1 MSTSISEMLRNRS
14 DQSPDDV
21 AYTFFDYD
29 QDPAGFVE
37 TLTWSEV
44 HRRARV
50 VAAQISRSGSPG
62 DRAAILAPQGLDYIV
77 SYFGAIEAG
86 FIAVPLPVP
95 SPGGLDER
103 AAGAIRDCSPA
114 VILTTSAVV
123 GNVMDYAHA
132 NPDGTVPV
140 VIEVDAVDFDVPP
153 ELLAPG
159 MFHETAYLQYTS
171 GSTGQPAG
179 VVISHQNVI
188 SNLGQ
193 IGSDYFEHLDGV
205 PPRDLT
211 MVSWLPFYHDMGL
224 IAGLLAPLGF
234 EGTAVLMSPMA
245 FLQKPARWLQHIATR
260 PDALTA
266 APNFAFDLAA
276 RRSSDADLAGLDFSR
291 VLGINSGSER
301 IHPSTVRRFNER
313 LGPYGLP
320 NWALKSSYGLA
331 EATLYVVTSAS
342 RKSPMMVRL
351 DVEKLAAGYAEESS
365 GAGADLVGCGVPRSS
380 SVRIVDPETR
390 VELPAGAVGEIWVQG
405 GQVAKGYWRNP
416 KLSERTFGGQ
426 LAQPAA
432 GTSAGNPGGRWLRT
446 GDLGVLYKDELFVVG
461 RIKDL
466 LIVDGRNHYPDDI
479 EATISAVTGGRVAA
493 VSIPDESGEKLV
505 AIAELKSPGVAPE
518 DLPDTQRRVAAAVR
532 DTHGVRVGDL
542 VLVGPG
548 SLPITTSGKVRR
560 STCAERYQAAQFS
573 RLDALV

>member
-153 ELLAPG
+153 ELLAPR

-479 EATISAVTGGRVAA
+479 EATISAETGGRVAA

>member
-1 MSTSISEMLRNRS
+1 MLRNRS
-14 DQSPDDV
+14 ENSPNDV
-21 AYTFFDYD
+21 AYTFHDYE
-29 QDPAGFVE
+29 QDPSGGFVE
-37 TLTWSEV
+37 SLTWAEV
-44 HRRARV
+44 LQRARV
-50 VAAQISRSGSPG
+50 VAAQLSRCGSPG

-77 SYFGAIEAG
+77 AFFGAIEAG

-103 AAGAIRDCSPA
+103 VVGATRDCAPA
-114 VILTTSAVV
+114 AILTTSAVV
-123 GNVMDYAHA
+123 GTVLGYAQA
-132 NPDGTVPV
+132 NPDGTVPE
-140 VIEVDAVDFDVPP
+140 VIEVDALDFDAAPVPT
-153 ELLAPG
+153 EPG
-159 MFHETAYLQYTS
+159 VAQEIAYLQYTS

-193 IGSDYFEHLDGV
+193 IGADYFEHLGGV
-205 PPRDLT
+205 PPEDLNII
-211 MVSWLPFYHDMGL
+211 SWLPFYHDMGL
-224 IAGLLAPLGF
+224 IAGLLAPLSFHGK
-234 EGTAVLMSPMA
+234 AVLMSPMA
-245 FLQKPARWLQHIATR
+245 FLQKPSRWLQHIAAN
-260 PDALTA
+260 PNALTA

-301 IHPSTVRRFNER
+301 IHPSTVRRFNDR

-320 NWALKSSYGLA
+320 EWALKSSYGLA
-331 EATLYVVTSAS
+331 EATLYVVTSES
-342 RKSPMMVRL
+342 RRPPLMVRF
-351 DVEKLAAGYAEESS
+351 DVEKLAAGHAAECS
-365 GAGADLVGCGVPRSS
+365 GDGADLVGCGVPRSS

-390 VELPAGAVGEIWVQG
+390 EEKPAGAVGEIWVQG
-405 GQVAKGYWRNP
+405 GQVGMGYWRNP
-416 KLSERTFGGQ
+416 ELSERTFGGR
-426 LAQPAA
+426 LAQ
-432 GTSAGNPGGRWLRT
+432 TSTDTPGGRWLRT
-446 GDLGVLYKDELFVVG
+446 GDLGVLFKDELFVIG

-493 VSIPDESGEKLV
+493 VSIPDESSEKLV
-505 AIAELKSPGVAPE
+505 AIAELKMPAVAPD
-518 DLPDTQRRVAAAVR
+518 DLPGELRDIKRRVTASVR
-532 DTHGVRVGDL
+532 NTHGVRVGDL

-560 STCAERYQAAQFS
+560 SACADRYQAGEFS